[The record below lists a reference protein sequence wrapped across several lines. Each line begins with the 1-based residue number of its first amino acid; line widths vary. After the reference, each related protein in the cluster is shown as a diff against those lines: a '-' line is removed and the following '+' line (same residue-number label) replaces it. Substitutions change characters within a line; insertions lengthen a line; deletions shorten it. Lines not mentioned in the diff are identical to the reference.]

1 MPKYRSLLFWPRFWA
16 CFILLTT
23 ALFVRPVNA
32 ASGGEDVDQS
42 TPRRA
47 LTAFMT
53 AARAKDYS
61 RAARLLDLTSLSPQI
76 RDERGQLLAA
86 QLSRVLEMKSWVEP
100 ELLSDQ
106 PEGNLSDGTDTERV
120 GVVSVSGADVPILLS
135 RSTEGRWSV
144 SATTLA
150 RVPHMYEMTAPGFIE
165 ARVPAAFH
173 RKVWGVAAW
182 QWLGLLIAL
191 ATSFAIGRIGAVVA
205 GTLANRLA
213 SKTVVEW
220 DNELAEALRRPA
232 RFFFALLAFNQ
243 ADAVLALSPE
253 ASEVLARLVSVVT
266 IGVVAWALVGI
277 VEVVSG
283 VVERRAMAMG
293 ESLGDA
299 ELRSRGVKTQV
310 RVLRRVANVALGIL
324 ALALMLTQFEVVR
337 SIGVSLLASAG
348 VAGVVLG
355 FAAQRTIGSLLAG
368 LQLSFTQP
376 IRIGDVVIVEKE
388 WGTIE
393 EITLTFVIVRIWD
406 ERRLIIPMTRFLEQ
420 PFENWTKVSPQ
431 LHGTVFFH
439 VDFRL
444 PIDDLRRELDRIVE
458 GNPLWDG
465 RTKSVCVTNAMDR
478 TLEVRAL
485 VSAANSGDL
494 WNLRVEVRERIVAW
508 LQKHEGGR
516 YLPVFRV
523 EGDRNELASAPRR
536 PDDLR

>member
-1 MPKYRSLLFWPRFWA
+1 M
-16 CFILLTT
+16 
-23 ALFVRPVNA
+23 
-32 ASGGEDVDQS
+32 
-42 TPRRA
+42 
-47 LTAFMT
+47 TAFMT